1 MRAPPRWRWW
11 VCGLKA
17 RAPLFFPTP
26 AAEGTEGVQVLG
38 ARTMD
43 GRGPIGSARGGAGRP
58 GGSGPKLAVEKG
70 AEESERAKK
79 KKKNATTAAGRCA
92 ARQGRGGA
100 FCVQGALRRP
110 PSFTQGHPQMPARRH
125 PHPGRPGERQNG
137 RAGVPP
143 GGSLPSKQRTTRPA
157 RDGPPRPSLSAP
169 LSKTRTAE
177 TSTVGAP
184 LPPSPLMTSV
194 SPCEE
199 AAGAA
204 GAAAAAAATE
214 AGRRRAPTAGVARR
228 RAATAGRAARTAR

>member
-1 MRAPPRWRWW
+1 MMRVDEGASE
-11 VCGLKA
+11 VALVGLWIEGARA

-79 KKKNATTAAGRCA
+79 KKKKNATTAAGRCA

-125 PHPGRPGERQNG
+125 PHPGRPGERRNG
-137 RAGVPP
+137 RASPP
-143 GGSLPSKQRTTRPA
+143 AALS
-157 RDGPPRPSLSAP
+157 PRNNA
-169 LSKTRTAE
+169 
-177 TSTVGAP
+177 
-184 LPPSPLMTSV
+184 
-194 SPCEE
+194 
-199 AAGAA
+199 
-204 GAAAAAAATE
+204 
-214 AGRRRAPTAGVARR
+214 RRAPP
-228 RAATAGRAARTAR
+228 ATGPPVPLSLPLFQKHAPLRPPRSAPHCLHPR